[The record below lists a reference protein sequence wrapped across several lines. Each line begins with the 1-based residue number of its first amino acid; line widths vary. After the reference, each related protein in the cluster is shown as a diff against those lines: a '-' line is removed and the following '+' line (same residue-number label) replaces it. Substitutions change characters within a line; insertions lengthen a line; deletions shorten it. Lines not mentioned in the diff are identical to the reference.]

1 MNEKNQAN
9 WDELEPERTIND
21 CSFKAHAFESF

>member
-9 WDELEPERTIND
+9 WDELEPGSTRND
-21 CSFKAHAFESF
+21 CSFKAHAVESF